1 MGETTTWIGFGTRG
15 AESQIQVCCRRVV
28 AQLAKNAE
36 NSPSAHHISLQSLC
50 CEMCQ
55 WNNDLLRWWCM
66 IKPNN
71 WYSNYIQA
79 PCLGYKAWKRPFV
92 LRSSWE
98 KLRFNNHVPIF
109 WAHLRLCIA
118 CFHLQLNFPSQSA
131 HTIEFVDRI
140 RRAGKDG
147 PSHHDKRDHHHSNF
161 LLNAVAGHRKPGE
174 KSYMDLHGRICSKH
188 GNHGAPQP
196 EKHPSSICFHDR
208 LTIFACFPGATTRAA
223 KPTAHG
229 YPTPWQLES

>member
-1 MGETTTWIGFGTRG
+1 
-15 AESQIQVCCRRVV
+15 
-28 AQLAKNAE
+28 
-36 NSPSAHHISLQSLC
+36 
-50 CEMCQ
+50 
-55 WNNDLLRWWCM
+55 M
-66 IKPNN
+66 IKPNK
-71 WYSNYIQA
+71 WYSNCIQA
-79 PCLGYKAWKRPFV
+79 PCLGYKAGKRPFV

-161 LLNAVAGHRKPGE
+161 LLNAVAGHRKPGRE
-174 KSYMDLHGRICSKH
+174 LFGSTWQDLLKTWKSWGSTARKTS
-188 GNHGAPQP
+188 A
-196 EKHPSSICFHDR
+196 SICFHD
-208 LTIFACFPGATTRAA
+208 LTIFACFPGATTTAA

-229 YPTPWQLES
+229 YPTPWQLESERAASTD